1 MLSVIRSKEVVVALS
16 VVSLR
21 TCSATNKKLSLVIL
35 WQVLLDS
42 ASPTES
48 NHQIRSIY
56 IVDSLSLDLES
67 DSSDLEEGMLKT
79 KSERDQAH
87 ASSVRSR
94 PVSTS
99 SNTAGQYTS
108 PGSSAHNSDSK
119 WKISHCQCTAP
130 VFTLLAEAGK
140 V

>member
-1 MLSVIRSKEVVVALS
+1 MLNVIRSKEVVVALS

-21 TCSATNKKLSLVIL
+21 TCSATNMKLSLLIL
-35 WQVLLDS
+35 WQVLLES
-42 ASPTES
+42 ASPTET
-48 NHQIRSIY
+48 IRSIY

-67 DSSDLEEGMLKT
+67 DLSDLEEGMLKT

-99 SNTAGQYTS
+99 SYTAGQYTS

-119 WKISHCQCTAP
+119 W
-130 VFTLLAEAGK
+130 
-140 V
+140 